1 MTTSFVRANTACFSV
16 PRSTG
21 KERDQETGNDYFEAR
36 YYGVNT
42 GRFMSPDWSSTPE
55 DMPYA
60 KLTNPQ
66 SLNLYS
72 YMYNNPI
79 IGADPTGHLPDL
91 WEGWGAPPSAL
102 QSAIGAAA
110 TDAKK
115 KSTNNPAPPPP
126 AQPTNT
132 GTASTDPPR
141 NSRGDVLNI
150 LQDDNTCSAWFNQG
164 TGNAYQIMSNVPILR
179 NTDDPSIGGSTAPGD
194 PKSPILVNTKGA
206 GNRGT

>member
-1 MTTSFVRANTACFSV
+1 MTTSFVRANTECFSV

-132 GTASTDPPR
+132 GTASTDPPW